1 MAHFLHLYCSNRHS
15 CAIGD
20 TETILLLL
28 HHVVL
33 RHRNS
38 FAFTL
43 MEKGKFYALS
53 LLADYVLYCQW
64 MTIWAILL
72 VTVITIGCKTC
83 FAAAGLCSLHLG
95 LQTMTRQVL
104 CLVTWQWHPI

>member
-1 MAHFLHLYCSNRHS
+1 MAHFLHLYCSNCHS

-20 TETILLLL
+20 TETIL
-28 HHVVL
+28 L

-53 LLADYVLYCQW
+53 LLAVYVLYCQ
-64 MTIWAILL
+64 
-72 VTVITIGCKTC
+72 
-83 FAAAGLCSLHLG
+83 
-95 LQTMTRQVL
+95 
-104 CLVTWQWHPI
+104 